1 MQTAS
6 RFLSAE
12 LLQLLL
18 SRTGQAGCA
27 EPSRGTADMVT
38 SRRGFRKLISS
49 LLIALPIFGGRL
61 AAQGAGSVQGT
72 IIGAAQQPLEG
83 ATVAIVGGRGAAR
96 TSAAGRYMLAGV
108 PAGTYTLRA
117 QSIGY

>member
-1 MQTAS
+1 
-6 RFLSAE
+6 
-12 LLQLLL
+12 
-18 SRTGQAGCA
+18 
-27 EPSRGTADMVT
+27 MVARHRSIT
-38 SRRGFRKLISS
+38 KFISTI
-49 LLIALPIFGGRL
+49 LIALPMVGGRL

-83 ATVAIVGGRGAAR
+83 ATVQIVGGRAAGR

-117 QSIGY
+117 QSIGYGAVSKPVTVTAG